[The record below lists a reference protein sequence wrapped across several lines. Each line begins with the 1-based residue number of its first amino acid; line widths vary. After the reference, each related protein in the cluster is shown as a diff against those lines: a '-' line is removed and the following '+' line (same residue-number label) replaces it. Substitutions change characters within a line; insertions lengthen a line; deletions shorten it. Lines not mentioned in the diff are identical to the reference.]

1 MFEID
6 SPFTMIVLLVII
18 GVGGGVIN
26 NWLKIKRESV
36 SAVGSGEVDSLRREV
51 ADLRERVKT
60 LERIATDT
68 EHNLSREIE
77 RLYPRQSYTA
87 SNSRCARGSP
97 CKYADCLFM
106 TYAQESW
113 LSGSPKAA
121 EPPQPEWPQLFGF
134 GP

>member
-26 NWLKIKRESV
+26 NWLKIKRESE

-60 LERIATDT
+60 LEKIATDS
-68 EHNLSREIE
+68 ERNLSREIE
-77 RLYPRQSYTA
+77 RL
-87 SNSRCARGSP
+87 
-97 CKYADCLFM
+97 
-106 TYAQESW
+106 
-113 LSGSPKAA
+113 
-121 EPPQPEWPQLFGF
+121 
-134 GP
+134 